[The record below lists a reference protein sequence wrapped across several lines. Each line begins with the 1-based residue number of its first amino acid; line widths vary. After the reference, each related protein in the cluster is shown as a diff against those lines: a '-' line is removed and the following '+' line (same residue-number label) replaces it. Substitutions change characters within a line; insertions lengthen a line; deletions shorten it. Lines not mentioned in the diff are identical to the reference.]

1 LKAFNLNQ
9 EQNPQPTPS
18 PGTPLQAPPVLA
30 TGQGPSAAETEFK
43 TPHPPQ
49 TTWGQSQPVLPDIEK
64 MVRDHVA
71 NNQQHLSQQ
80 PAPQGSYSGPN
91 MAEIRKDPNVQ
102 AQADLIMN
110 AIKANCP
117 VYGQNQPANP
127 TLSGINPLQQQP
139 GPYQQYPGQPGPGSI
154 PPQQQP
160 SLSQLLVQ
168 QISAQQP
175 LGQQHYAQQQGSQ
188 TPQGQQA
195 CPQPPLAD
203 PSPQLSQLLC
213 QLLTPQPTMQ
223 PQPQPI
229 PQIPGNLIAGLA
241 QLGPAAIPL
250 LQSLQPQPNLTQQ
263 PGWTTP
269 GHLGQATLQQ
279 GHLLQQFAGLL
290 QGNHSSQVPLS
301 VPGHPFQQVAYGQT
315 TQNQGLL
322 HPSPPNPLQQQLQ
335 QLLQT
340 LQQPT
345 INPQQNSLLG
355 TPAATALSQRHST
368 PQQGMSS
375 MTGVMVVR
383 PTEYSRFCSVD
394 YAKKVK
400 ADNCNLVLYIW
411 GYVAQILASKQG
423 HIPAIPEQEQIGRLQ
438 HLLHILELSAMQSS
452 PTDFSSPA
460 WLCARNYS
468 DRVFQDLDSGSTSWS
483 TIGPKMH
490 PTNMMQAMSSHPK
503 VTTPKVATVAAR
515 GLGLSGGGSAL
526 SGGDSMTGPLCSK
539 WSSCEV
545 ENKCQYEVDN
555 PGRTCNR
562 PHYCTFCQKTF
573 KQSRKHKEADCR
585 KKASHSGTDQPTS

>member
-1 LKAFNLNQ
+1 
-9 EQNPQPTPS
+9 
-18 PGTPLQAPPVLA
+18 
-30 TGQGPSAAETEFK
+30 
-43 TPHPPQ
+43 
-49 TTWGQSQPVLPDIEK
+49 
-64 MVRDHVA
+64 
-71 NNQQHLSQQ
+71 
-80 PAPQGSYSGPN
+80 
-91 MAEIRKDPNVQ
+91 
-102 AQADLIMN
+102 
-110 AIKANCP
+110 
-117 VYGQNQPANP
+117 
-127 TLSGINPLQQQP
+127 
-139 GPYQQYPGQPGPGSI
+139 
-154 PPQQQP
+154 
-160 SLSQLLVQ
+160 
-168 QISAQQP
+168 
-175 LGQQHYAQQQGSQ
+175 
-188 TPQGQQA
+188 
-195 CPQPPLAD
+195 
-203 PSPQLSQLLC
+203 
-213 QLLTPQPTMQ
+213 MQ

-279 GHLLQQFAGLL
+279 GHLLQQVTGLL
-290 QGNHSSQVPLS
+290 QGNHSSHVPLS

-322 HPSPPNPLQQQLQ
+322 HPSPSNPLQQQLQ

-345 INPQQNSLLG
+345 MNPQQNSLLG

-400 ADNCNLVLYIW
+400 AENCNLVLYIW

-438 HLLHILELSAMQSS
+438 HLLHILELSAMESS
-452 PTDFSSPA
+452 TTDFSSPA

-468 DRVFQDLDSGSTSWS
+468 DRVKFSGHSLRRGGATHLYKCGASVLK
-483 TIGPKMH
+483 I
-490 PTNMMQAMSSHPK
+490 QACGDWASSVFIKYLFISLEERLESQKLMS
-503 VTTPKVATVAAR
+503 R
-515 GLGLSGGGSAL
+515 NL
-526 SGGDSMTGPLCSK
+526 PLPP
-539 WSSCEV
+539 
-545 ENKCQYEVDN
+545 Q
-555 PGRTCNR
+555 
-562 PHYCTFCQKTF
+562 
-573 KQSRKHKEADCR
+573 
-585 KKASHSGTDQPTS
+585 